1 MYVSLMR
8 LGFSSEDVRAMPI
21 TIAGAFIRASNELTG
36 VSSKDAP
43 VSVRKAT
50 QADIDRMLA

>member
-1 MYVSLMR
+1 MYVSLMK

-21 TIAGAFIRASNELTG
+21 TIAGAFIRANNELMG
-36 VSSKDAP
+36 ASAKDAP
-43 VSVRKAT
+43 TGVREAT